1 MTDNID
7 PDWNDDLMMTVMIV
21 GETWERSLHVSDEV
35 PATVT
40 SRWCN
45 LYEENWDEGIFEFRH
60 SRLIPLAKVLDV
72 AWFHAKSE
80 LGGDFP
86 SPLEAFDFD
95 YVPGMLA
102 LYAELRLLF
111 DLSFDTDDQH
121 TANQMAVEL
130 FRSAREER
138 DPDPSAIDA
147 WWTHGFL

>member
-1 MTDNID
+1 MADNID
-7 PDWNDDLMMTVMIV
+7 PDWIDDLMMTVMIV
-21 GETWERSLHVSDEV
+21 GETWERSLHQRKELNR
-35 PATVT
+35 AA
-40 SRWCN
+40 N

-60 SRLIPLAKVLDV
+60 YQLIPLAKVLDV
-72 AWFHAKSE
+72 AWLHAKSE

-102 LYAELRLLF
+102 LYAESGLLF

-130 FRSAREER
+130 FRSAREGR

-147 WWTHGFL
+147 DFPL